1 LKLTNKEQLMVA
13 DNKRLKIPD
22 GPKRGIKSDSTKW
35 QSNVEAQAFAD
46 KINRVPP
53 VSRLV
58 PESVA
63 SEPGSSH
70 PPVGPF
76 EESLTKL
83 DDLIRGS
90 HLAVTYLTNTLQPFL
105 QNNVFEDSDGA
116 KADDGTEARQTVGS
130 SLSPTLSAVYSSLN
144 DLDRLI
150 NRLEYLRRVVVL

>member
-1 LKLTNKEQLMVA
+1 MVA

-53 VSRLV
+53 EPKQELDVLPGFTS
-58 PESVA
+58 ES
-63 SEPGSSH
+63 SESGIGVH

-76 EESLTKL
+76 EDSLTKL

>member
-1 LKLTNKEQLMVA
+1 MVA

-53 VSRLV
+53 VPRLV

-105 QNNVFEDSDGA
+105 QSHVFSDDAGA
-116 KADDGTEARQTVGS
+116 VKADADPERSTVGS
-130 SLSPTLSAVYSSLN
+130 SLSPALSAMYSNLN
-144 DLDRLI
+144 ELDRLI